1 MKQIKKYLL
10 DFKLGTKTMFKEF
23 FHKETNKKQRA
34 NMWTFSRLI
43 IALIIPI
50 LTIISIISS
59 STIVLTTAFIST
71 LFGAITDFF
80 DGRSARKYNSSSEF
94 GKNLDATADKV
105 FSTSLGI
112 SLSLLNPLF
121 LINLI
126 GELSISLTNI
136 LYIIKNPEINIKSSK
151 IGKIKQWP
159 LSLTFILGI
168 LSLIIPKLSLITNI
182 AIINTFIIQLVTLT
196 NYIKTNNNQI
206 QELKFKNNTNDNNE
220 ENIEHL
226 RQLKTK
232 QRTKEKEELIKMRNQ
247 LIQDQVTTQE
257 ANAIKELPIQKKEV
271 YKKRTRKKQ

>member
-71 LFGAITDFF
+71 AFGAITDFF

-226 RQLKTK
+226 RQLKTN
-232 QRTKEKEELIKMRNQ
+232 QRTKEKEELIKLRNQ
-247 LIQDQVTTQE
+247 LIQEQVTTQE
-257 ANAIKELPIQKKEV
+257 ADATKELPIPKKEV
-271 YKKRTRKKQ
+271 YKKRTRKK